1 MVSATSSSS
10 SPRRSDERETTP
22 VDTSHPVHAGV
33 VLTLSP
39 PVSEGVVVNEK
50 DPDPGRESQS
60 ESDVVVNLASEPA
73 KVQVQPVS
81 FLQLFRYSTRTEVLL
96 NYIGIFAAIC
106 AGAAQPL
113 MTFVF
118 GRLTQDFV
126 NFATTA
132 LAGGGANDPQLQA
145 QVAAAFKHTAA
156 QNASYLVYIGIGMF
170 ICTYIYMVT
179 WVYTGE
185 VNAKRIRER
194 YFRAVLRQDVAYF
207 DNVGAGEITT
217 RIQGDT
223 HLVQQGISEKVA
235 LTANYL
241 SSFVTGYVIAYV
253 RSWRLA
259 LAMSSILPCTIIAT
273 AIFGKFIAKYTVV
286 SLQYGAE
293 SGTLAEEVIS
303 TIRTVQAFG
312 IQRILFELYNQ
323 HVQKSRRVE
332 FQTAIWQGV
341 YLSFWTFL
349 MYAAY
354 GLAFNFGTTLI
365 NHGQSNAGEVI
376 SVILAI
382 LIGSISLAQLAP
394 ESQAI
399 VQACGAAA
407 KLYATIERVPSIDSA
422 SSSGLTPETCAGE
435 VTFEH
440 IDFNYPSRPDVV
452 ILKDLSLTFP
462 VGKTSAL
469 VGASGSG
476 KSTIIALTE
485 RFYDPLSGVVKLDGV
500 DIKTLNI
507 RWLRSHIGLVSQE
520 PILFSTSIKSN
531 VAHGL
536 IGTQYENASEDEKLR
551 LVKEACVMANADG
564 FVSKLPH
571 GYDTVVGERGF
582 LLSGGQKQ
590 RIAIARAIVS
600 DPRILLLDEATSAL
614 DTQSEGVV
622 QNALEKA
629 SHGRTTITIAHRL
642 STIRDADCIHVMA
655 NGVVV
660 ESGTHA
666 ELLLNEGG
674 AYSRLVLA
682 QKLREGEDGH
692 VPGAVGSDLDTS
704 YEAEKDAEKQP
715 VSEAPSL
722 RREKTEQSIASEAAV
737 QGRNKAAERTY
748 SMTSVLKRLLNINRD
763 VWLQYVGGSLGA
775 IGNGAAYPAMGVV
788 FALGINGFSDTTNPQ
803 RRHDGDRNALW
814 FLIIALGGMVV
825 NGVQHSCFGNAAVI
839 LSARLRGLAFRS
851 MLRQDVEFFD
861 KDENNTGQLTA
872 SLSGNAQKVQAFAG
886 MTISIIV
893 QCIATLVIGVVLGVI
908 FAWQIG
914 LVGLACTPV
923 MLSAGY
929 VRLRVVVE
937 NDLRNKKAHEVS
949 AQLACEAAGAVR
961 TIASLTREEECCR
974 LYNESLDEPYR
985 RTAKIALYSNAVYAL
1000 TQAIVFWVIALV
1012 FWYGSLLVA
1021 EGKRSTFEFFVGLMS
1036 TTFSATQ
1043 VGSVF
1048 AVIPDIASA
1057 KNAAVDILKL
1067 LDSKPKIDADSTE
1080 GTIPTNVGGRIEFKD
1095 VHFRYPTRPDVPVL
1109 RGLNITVEPGTYVA
1123 LVGASGCGKSTTV
1136 QLIERFYEPR
1146 SGDIYLDN
1154 RPITELNVAE
1164 YRKNIALVSQEPNL
1178 YAGTVRFNVL
1188 LGATKP
1194 ESEVTQEEIETACR
1208 NANIL
1213 EFIQSLPN
1221 GFDTEVGGK
1230 GSQLSGGQKQRIAIA
1245 RALLRNPKVLLL
1257 DEATSALDSTSEK
1270 VVQEALD
1277 VAAKGR
1283 TTIAIAHRL
1292 STIQNADRIYFIRDG
1307 AVTESGTHDELLAL
1321 RGGYHEYV
1329 QLQAHG

>member
-1 MVSATSSSS
+1 MVAVTSSSS
-10 SPRRSDERETTP
+10 SSRRSEERETVP
-22 VDTSHPVHAGV
+22 VDTSQPVHAGV
-33 VLTLSP
+33 VLPGP
-39 PVSEGVVVNEK
+39 PNEGLVVNEK
-50 DPDPGRESQS
+50 DPDPESKSQS
-60 ESDVVVNLASEPA
+60 EPAVAVNASEPA
-73 KVQVQPVS
+73 ATEQLKPVS
-81 FLQLFRYSTRTEVLL
+81 FLALFKYATRTEVLL
-96 NYIGIFAAIC
+96 NWIGIFAAIG

-118 GRLTQDFV
+118 GRLTQNFV
-126 NFATTA
+126 SFATTVSA
-132 LAGGGANDPQLQA
+132 SGDAADPQVQA
-145 QVAAAFKHTAA
+145 ELAAEFKHTAA
-156 QNASYLVYIGIGMF
+156 LNASYLVYIGIGMF
-170 ICTYIYMVT
+170 VCTYIYMVT

-235 LTANYL
+235 LTVSYV
-241 SSFVTGYVIAYV
+241 SSFVTGYVVAYV

-259 LAMSSILPCTIIAT
+259 LAMTSILPCTIIAAT
-273 AIFGKFIAKYTVV
+273 IFGKFIAKTTVA

-303 TIRTVQAFG
+303 TVRTVHAFG
-312 IQRILFELYNQ
+312 IQRTLFELYNQ
-323 HVQKSRRVE
+323 HVNKSRRVE
-332 FQTAIWQGV
+332 LQSAIWQGV

-349 MYAAY
+349 MYASYA
-354 GLAFNFGTTLI
+354 LAFNFGTTLI
-365 NHGQSNAGEVI
+365 NHGESNAGDVV

-382 LIGSISLAQLAP
+382 LIGSIALAQMAP

-422 SSSGLTPETCAGE
+422 SPEGLTPDTCTGE
-435 VTFEH
+435 VTFENV
-440 IDFNYPSRPDVV
+440 DFNYPSRPDVA
-452 ILKDLSLTFP
+452 ILKDLSITFP
-462 VGKTSAL
+462 AGKTSAL

-507 RWLRSHIGLVSQE
+507 RWLRSQIGLVSQE
-520 PILFSTSIKSN
+520 PVLFSTTIRNN

-536 IGTQYENASEDEKLR
+536 IGTQYEHAPEDEKLR
-551 LVKEACVMANADG
+551 LVKEACIMANADG
-564 FVSKLPH
+564 FVSKLPE

-600 DPRILLLDEATSAL
+600 DPRVLLLDEATSAL
-614 DTQSEGVV
+614 DTQSEGIV

-629 SHGRTTITIAHRL
+629 AHGRTTITIAHRL
-642 STIRDADCIHVMA
+642 STIRDADCIYVME

-666 ELLLNEGG
+666 DLLLNGEG
-674 AYSRLVLA
+674 AYSRLVAA

-692 VPGAVGSDLDTS
+692 TPGVVDNDADTFPGT
-704 YEAEKDAEKQP
+704 EKDAEKQAF
-715 VSEAPSL
+715 SEPPSL
-722 RREKTEQSIASEAAV
+722 RREKTEQSVIGATAV
-737 QGRNKAAERTY
+737 KGEGKDADGTY
-748 SMTSVLKRLLNINRD
+748 SMTRVLMRLIGINRD
-763 VWLQYVGGSLGA
+763 LWLQYVGGALGA

-788 FALGINGFSDTTNPQ
+788 FALGIDGFADTTNGQ

-814 FLIIALGGMVV
+814 FFVIALAGMLV
-825 NGVQHSCFGNAAVI
+825 NGLQHGCFGNAAVV
-839 LSARLRGLAFRS
+839 LSTRLRSLAFRS
-851 MLRQDVEFFD
+851 ILRQDIEFFD
-861 KDENNTGQLTA
+861 KEENNTGQLTA
-872 SLSGNAQKVQAFAG
+872 SLSGNAQKVQMFAG
-886 MTISIIV
+886 LSVSILV
-893 QCIATLVIGVVLGVI
+893 QCIGTLVIGVVLGII

-914 LVGLACTPV
+914 LVGLACTPI

-937 NDLRNKKAHEVS
+937 NDLRNRKAHEVS
-949 AQLACEAAGAVR
+949 SQLACEAAGAVR
-961 TIASLTREEECCR
+961 TIASLTREEECCQ
-974 LYNESLDEPYR
+974 LYNESLEEPFR
-985 RTAKIALYSNAVYAL
+985 RTAKVAIFSNAVYAL
-1000 TQAIVFWVIALV
+1000 TQAIIFWVIALV
-1012 FWYGSLLVA
+1012 FWYGSLLVS
-1021 EGKRSTFEFFVGLMS
+1021 EGKRTTFQFFVGLMS

-1048 AVIPDIASA
+1048 SVIPDIASA
-1057 KNAAVDILKL
+1057 KNAAADILKL
-1067 LDSKPKIDADSTE
+1067 LDAKPTIDVDSTE
-1080 GTIPTNVGGRIEFKD
+1080 GAVVKDVSGRIEFRD

-1109 RGLNITVEPGTYVA
+1109 RGFSITVEPGTYVA

-1146 SGDIYLDN
+1146 SGGIYLDN
-1154 RPITELNVAE
+1154 KPITELNVAE

-1213 EFIQSLPN
+1213 EFIQSLPD
-1221 GFDTEVGGK
+1221 GFNTEVGGK

-1307 AVTESGTHDELLAL
+1307 VVTESGTHEELLAL
-1321 RGGYHEYV
+1321 GGGYHEYV